1 MATLAKIEPK
11 YCPNISFYVK
21 ANYTSWGKNF
31 KVTDGKLTY
40 ADGTAIQQ
48 KGCYYVKSLAVGDK
62 LGLVYWDG
70 TRTSSGCNLKVTSA
84 DHYVAGDAPTAS
96 PTLSYWINNVFYPLL
111 DHAGTIN
118 LINHNPELIIETLQS
133 KTGGVCLK
141 DHLWHV
147 I

>member
-1 MATLAKIEPK
+1 MAKIELK

-40 ADGTAIQQ
+40 ADGTSIQT
-48 KGCYYVKSLAVGDK
+48 KGGYYVKPISVGDK

-70 TRTSSGCNLKVTSA
+70 TFTPGTNASIKLNRPEGEFITARTNHDNGLSLFNNITKTRR
-84 DHYVAGDAPTAS
+84 
-96 PTLSYWINNVFYPLL
+96 TLREQ
-111 DHAGTIN
+111 AGTIN
-118 LINHNPELIIETLQS
+118 LSGLNATVTVIET
-133 KTGGVCLK
+133 TGETLLK